1 MYQKNSVWMSFVST
15 PFACAVIVLASA
27 SRCVYAA
34 EKLSDAAIA
43 QISALQDEKAHRTV
57 AQKKMDSQLVYAA
70 KTKRG
75 EVIAAAAPALKADV
89 GIDRDGRVVVDIDAV
104 DVSPQLL
111 DAIDASG
118 GLAINSFPDLH
129 AIRALMPV
137 GTIEALADR
146 LDVRFIRPAVEGSTN
161 PGSTGA
167 AGTAGWSPMPGTDV
181 LGRTRPR
188 RVRTPAAGNTQPG
201 VAPRAGSVT
210 SQGDITHLAKDA
222 REAFGIDG
230 TGVKIGVMSDGVDGL
245 SAAQASGDLGAVTVL
260 TGQASTGDEGTA
272 MLQIVHDLAPGA
284 QLFYATAN
292 NGTASF
298 AQNIRA
304 LRDAGCNII
313 IDDFTYFDESPF
325 QDSAISL
332 AVNDVSSTGVLYF
345 SSARN
350 SGNLTLNTSG
360 TWEGDF
366 KDGGAAPGNLGL
378 GGRLH
383 DFGGGTTFNIV
394 TTVNSG
400 RADLFWSDPLGASS
414 NDYDLYI
421 TDSVGNVLR
430 SSTNFQNGHF
440 DPYES
445 VSTLNANERIVIVK
459 FSGADRFLHLDT
471 GRDAITIGT
480 NGNVRGHNAS
490 GAVNAFSVSA
500 TDVANSFPNAFSGGA
515 TNPVEKF
522 SSDGPRRI
530 FFNPDGSAI
539 TPADF
544 SSTGGLVLQKPD
556 ITAADGV
563 VTISS
568 VFGLNPFFGT
578 SAAAPHAGA
587 IAALIKSYNPTLT
600 NAQIRT
606 AMMSTALDIHA
617 PGFDVNSGAGIVMAL
632 PAVQAAPAP
641 TGPVFE
647 VTSVVLNGTDGNGNG
662 IIDANE
668 CNELSVTL
676 KNIGTAA
683 TGISATLSSSIAS
696 VTITQSVSP
705 YPDLAAGAASVNVLP
720 FHISTSTDF
729 GAGTPVDLLLT
740 VAVAGGPTFKLSVT
754 PPSTPPFSVTGTL
767 AAGDTQQTGRLTRTG
782 SPSTCAAPKTCP
794 GPTTTV
800 GARFFD
806 SYSFTNF
813 GSVSACITVSLLD
826 STKSANAFCVA
837 YSGSFDPVN
846 LCTNYLADMSVTDEL
861 TTMSFSVAAGATFVV
876 VVHEITPGAG
886 VPGYTLT
893 VAGLPPATSNNGG
906 QCSATD
912 LAVTAQAGLSGTD
925 CTATFTATMQNN
937 GPIAATNVLLSDIL
951 PPGAT
956 FVSAITPN
964 GWIAVT
970 PPVGSTGTVT
980 FSIATL
986 ANGGTANFTVVAKL
1000 NTNTQNNGTF
1010 THTVGVTAQQAD
1022 ISPANNSATASVVVM
1037 LPGTPSLSASPA
1049 AGSVGSPIPLS
1060 IVAAAGNPT
1069 VPQTLAIQ
1077 LSGVPATAT
1086 LSAGTNNGGGVFT
1099 LTPGQLTGLSIAVSD
1114 VGPFALTVTATGT
1127 ATAVCGAAATNTVT
1141 LGVDVGPVFLS
1152 APSAA
1157 PAIGSALFSTVEVS
1171 GLTVQFTAIPNPADT
1186 VVTWDFGDGSPTVQG
1201 NSVQHLYAT
1210 AGGFTVI
1217 ATGQNARADLNTSAT
1232 ISLTV
1237 ADAKLLSATTSL
1249 TKTKAAIKL
1258 STTKNSITLS
1268 TSFPL
1273 TKPAKLMGGEIV
1285 TFAINGLNETF
1296 VVSSKG
1302 KAASADGSCQFKIT
1316 PASKTKGG
1324 MGLLSVKLSGNI
1336 QAKLFSGVALNASGF
1351 PTKIVVQTN
1360 YLNTPF
1366 SVVLP
1371 AVFKKNKTGATA
1383 SVTQPK

>member
-1 MYQKNSVWMSFVST
+1 
-15 PFACAVIVLASA
+15 
-27 SRCVYAA
+27 
-34 EKLSDAAIA
+34 
-43 QISALQDEKAHRTV
+43 
-57 AQKKMDSQLVYAA
+57 
-70 KTKRG
+70 
-75 EVIAAAAPALKADV
+75 
-89 GIDRDGRVVVDIDAV
+89 
-104 DVSPQLL
+104 
-111 DAIDASG
+111 
-118 GLAINSFPDLH
+118 
-129 AIRALMPV
+129 MPV
-137 GTIEALADR
+137 GKIEELADR
-146 LDVRFIRPAVEGSTN
+146 LDVRFIRPAMEGSTN
-161 PGSTGA
+161 PDSTGA
-167 AGTAGWSPMPGTDV
+167 VGAAGAAGWGPMPGTDV

-188 RVRTPAAGNTQPG
+188 RARTTSAGNAQTG
-201 VAPRAGSVT
+201 VASRAGSFT
-210 SQGDITHLAKDA
+210 SQGDITHQAKDA
-222 REAFGIDG
+222 RAAFGIDG

-245 SAAQASGDLGAVTVL
+245 SAAQTSGDLGAVTVL
-260 TGQASTGDEGTA
+260 PGQASTGDEGTA

-292 NGTASF
+292 NGVASF

-313 IDDFTYFDESPF
+313 IDDFSYFIESPF
-325 QDSAISL
+325 QDAAVSL

-366 KDGGAAPGNLGL
+366 KDGGAAPGTIAR

-383 DFGGGTTFNIV
+383 DFGGGTPFNIV
-394 TTVNSG
+394 TKIDSG
-400 RADLFWSDPLGASS
+400 QNRADLFWADPLGGSS

-421 TDSVGNVLR
+421 TDSGGNVLR
-430 SSTNFQNGHF
+430 SSTNVQNGTQ

-445 VSTLNANERIVIVK
+445 VNTLNANERIVIVK

-490 GAVNAFSVSA
+490 GAANAFSVSA

-568 VFGLNPFFGT
+568 VSGLNPFFGT

-617 PGFDVNSGAGIVMAL
+617 PGFDVNSGSGIVMAL

-641 TGPVFE
+641 AGPVFQ
-647 VTSVVLNGTDGNGNG
+647 VTSVALNGTDGNGNG

-696 VTITQSVSP
+696 VTITQSISP

-740 VAVAGGPTFKLSVT
+740 VTVAGGPTFKLGVT

-767 AAGDTQQTGRLTRTG
+767 AIGDTQQTGRLARLGT
-782 SPSTCAAPKTCP
+782 PSTCAAPKTCP
-794 GPTTTV
+794 GPNTTV

-806 SYSFTNF
+806 SYSFTNS
-813 GSVSACITVSLLD
+813 GSVSACVTVSLAD
-826 STKSANAFCVA
+826 TTMSGNAYCVA

-846 LCTNYLADMSVTDEL
+846 LCTNYLADMSVSDEL
-861 TTMSFSVAAGATFVV
+861 TTMSFSVAAGATCVI

-906 QCSATD
+906 ACVATD
-912 LAVTAQAGLSGTD
+912 LAVTAGAVLSGTD
-925 CTATFTATMQNN
+925 CTATFTATVQNN
-937 GPIAATNVLLSDIL
+937 GPLAATNVRLTDLL
-951 PPGAT
+951 PPNAT
-956 FVSAITPN
+956 FVSAIAPN
-964 GWIAVT
+964 GWIGAT

-980 FSIATL
+980 FSTASL
-986 ANGGTANFTVVAKL
+986 ANGGTANFTVVVKL

-1010 THTVGVTAQQAD
+1010 THTVGVSAQQSD
-1022 ISPANNSATASVVVM
+1022 ISPANNSATASVIVM
-1037 LPGTPSLSASPA
+1037 LPGTPSLSVSPA
-1049 AGSVGSPIPLS
+1049 SGSVGSPIPLS
-1060 IVAAAGNPT
+1060 IVAAIGNPI

-1127 ATAVCGAAATNTVT
+1127 ATAVCAAAATNTVT
-1141 LGVDVGPVFLS
+1141 LGVDVAPVFLS

-1186 VVTWDFGDGSPTVQG
+1186 IVTWDFGDGSPTVQG
-1201 NSVQHLYAT
+1201 NSVQHLYAA

-1232 ISLTV
+1232 ITLTV
-1237 ADAKLLSATTSL
+1237 ADAKTLSATTSL

-1258 STTKNSITLS
+1258 STTKNSLTLS

-1273 TKPAKLMGGEIV
+1273 TSPAKLMGGEIV

-1302 KAASADGSCQFKIT
+1302 KAATADGSCQFKIT
-1316 PASKTKGG
+1316 PSSKTKGG
-1324 MGLLSVKLSGNI
+1324 MGSLSVKLSGNI

-1371 AVFKKNKTGATA
+1371 AVFKKTKTGATA
-1383 SVTQPK
+1383 GVTQPK